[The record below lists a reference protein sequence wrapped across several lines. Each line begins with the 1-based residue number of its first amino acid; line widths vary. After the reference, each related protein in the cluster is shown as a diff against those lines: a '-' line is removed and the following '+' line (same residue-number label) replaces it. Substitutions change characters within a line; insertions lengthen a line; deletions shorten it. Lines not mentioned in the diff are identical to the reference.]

1 MRSYK
6 TVLWPLSRH
15 QTCTMRLEEHE
26 EVEDIDLD
34 WVASIRYPRIDDEV
48 FSHDLHIDS
57 EYEHEYLLRQQA
69 INLLKQFKEY
79 ERIRKEAIQ
88 GAD

>member
-1 MRSYK
+1 MM
-6 TVLWPLSRH
+6 T
-15 QTCTMRLEEHE
+15 EEHE
-26 EVEDIDLD
+26 EGEDIDLD

-48 FSHDLHIDS
+48 FSGELHIDS
-57 EYEHEYLLRQQA
+57 EYEQEYLLRQRA
-69 INLLKQFKEY
+69 INLLNQFKEY